1 MDKPFSNNGMEPF
14 STNDENRRI
23 LESTP
28 MNLQLFATDEI
39 DWRRIYETQPPG
51 DFEEGDTF
59 KHTQIFRVPSE
70 TAADDPTTDDDL
82 DDDESEIREPIFMPR
97 LSVMDRNLPYL
108 SNGEM
113 VIADE
118 EGNLSTAS
126 VDEDGALSTDPLQ
139 INGEVIGDDS
149 IPGSKLMENAVTSRE
164 LDLEELFSDSALL
177 NQLIAANID
186 TDDLFLNDQFVAKL
200 TDRITA
206 HPIKSIQIVDGA
218 ITRAKIEDAAI
229 GTAQIDDAAITS
241 AKIAE
246 AAIGTAQIGD
256 AAITSAKIEAAA
268 IGTAQ
273 IDDAAITSAKIAEAA
288 IGTAQIGDAA
298 ITSAKIEAAAIGT
311 AQIDDAAITSAKIA
325 DAAIGTAQIDAAAIT
340 AAKIADGVITN
351 AKIADA
357 TIENGKIQNG
367 TIETAKIALGA
378 ITSALIK
385 NGAIGTAQIA
395 DGSITDAKIVSLNA
409 DVITA
414 GTLSVERLLLKG
426 PDGLFV
432 AINATDEGLTTEKL
446 SEAEYQN
453 RISGSVLVAK
463 SVTADQIAAKT
474 ITANEILAG
483 SITGAEIAGETITG
497 LNIKAGTLTTNHV
510 ESTFGGMLDLSSNE
524 GINQRVQSIYDDMAV
539 IAEKQVGGTNLMPDT
554 SAVYVEVALGQDHAL
569 LGERM
574 ELAKLGLAPGDTV
587 TCSMTLRMD
596 AMKSACAR
604 ITTYLAETGD
614 AGEVVVVS
622 DEVVPPDGEGRSV
635 LTMTIPT
642 TAAYMEVAIQNR
654 TSTATEP
661 STVLVKRVQ
670 LERGETPT
678 DWSPA
683 PEDVA
688 SQLETRI
695 SEAYSQI
702 NTTAESIRQEVSTTY
717 ASANALSQIT
727 QQVTT
732 LAEQT
737 AGRFTWEAS
746 ISSKVAEL
754 DGGQDSNAAD
764 IELIKNYMTFGTDG
778 LVLGKSGN
786 PITLRVINDRVAFFM
801 NDSEVAYFSN
811 NKLYVKQAEIL
822 TQLQIGKFQFMPQT
836 NGNMSLIYT
845 G

>member
-218 ITRAKIEDAAI
+218 ITRAKIED
-229 GTAQIDDAAITS
+229 
-241 AKIAE
+241 
-246 AAIGTAQIGD
+246 
-256 AAITSAKIEAAA
+256 AA